1 MQEELV
7 KLVRKTTRP
16 TFQLLEEEILETNIQ
31 KVHVDQEMTK
41 LKKKL
46 LKKKSLLDEESPLV
60 LQINDEESVQEEQ
73 EEQVESLKEALDCQ
87 SEEEESKR
95 ESRN

>member
-73 EEQVESLKEALDCQ
+73 EEQVESL
-87 SEEEESKR
+87 
-95 ESRN
+95 